1 MAICRVIPPAN
12 ATMDYDY
19 LAFTFDGKNSYDTFG
34 IVRTGDGDRY
44 NEELLPTAQDITAE
58 VTSGDG
64 MYFFNTRHKQKVF
77 NISFAFD
84 GLNDAKVREMRQWL
98 DGKKV
103 ADLWF
108 AENPYKVY
116 SAKVTGQ
123 PNIKFI
129 PFDELNANGQKVGRI
144 YKGEGSI
151 QFTCYWPY
159 AHTPDYVGASGS
171 ASGKIWSNYSGFN
184 NKNQWGVSSGLAR
197 MNDTTMGNIYTTST
211 ICKGENPGDLPAPF
225 LVTVSSVSANT
236 TLKVGTVQITIPE
249 ACTNLQ
255 WDSKTGMVVAKP
267 SGQNKEVPINFTG
280 NSCGTIPV
288 GGITSSAIDIKGGT
302 IHYHYWYY

>member
-1 MAICRVIPPAN
+1 MANCIVTPPAN

-44 NEELLPTAQDITAE
+44 NEELLPTTQDTTAE
-58 VTSGDG
+58 VTGGDG

-84 GLNDAKVREMRQWL
+84 NLNDVKIREMRQWL

-123 PNIKFI
+123 PSIKFI
-129 PFDELNANGQKVGRI
+129 PFDEFDNSGNKTGRI
-144 YKGEGSI
+144 YKGEGAI

-159 AHTPDYVGASGS
+159 ARTPDQVGS
-171 ASGKIWSNYSGFN
+171 ANGKIWSSYGGFS
-184 NKNQWGVSSGLAR
+184 NKKQWGISSGLAK
-197 MNDTTMGNIYTTST
+197 MNGPTMESAYTTDT

-225 LVTVSSVSANT
+225 VVTVSSVSENT

-255 WDSKTGMVVAKP
+255 WDSKTGMVIAKP
-267 SGQNKEVPINFTG
+267 SGQNNQVPINFTG
-280 NSCGTIPV
+280 NSCGAIPV
-288 GGITSSAIDIKGGT
+288 GGIASSAIDINGGT
-302 IHYHYWYY
+302 INYHYWYY